1 MFVHPYIVMNDG
13 NQIPVAGFGTYAPKK
28 FPKSLGEDAV
38 KVAID
43 VGYRHIDC
51 AHLYENEAEV
61 GRAIKEKI
69 EDGTIKREELFCTGK
84 LWSTSHTPDRV
95 RPALEYSLHKLQL
108 DYLDLYLIH
117 LPIEFKPGDEMFPM
131 DENQQLIFHNTDIR
145 DTWGAMEQCVDAGLV
160 KSIGVSNFNRR
171 QLELILTMP
180 GLKHKPVCN
189 QVECHVYLSQS
200 KMLKYCQS
208 NYIVLVG
215 HSTLGSSRDESWID
229 QSSPVLLEDPVL
241 KEMASKLNRTTSQIA
256 MRYLLQRGIVVLA
269 KSFNPTRIKQNFQVF
284 DFHLSEEDMK
294 IIDALNIDLRYD
306 VIAVCKDHPKYP
318 FHDEY

>member
-117 LPIEFKPGDEMFPM
+117 LPIEFK
-131 DENQQLIFHNTDIR
+131 
-145 DTWGAMEQCVDAGLV
+145 AMEQCVDAGLV